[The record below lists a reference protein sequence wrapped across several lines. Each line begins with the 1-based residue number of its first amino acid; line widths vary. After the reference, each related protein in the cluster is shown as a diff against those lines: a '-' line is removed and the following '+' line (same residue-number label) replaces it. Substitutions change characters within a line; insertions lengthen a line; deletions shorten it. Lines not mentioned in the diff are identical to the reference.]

1 MKLIHQTVDQLS
13 SAIGVS
19 VSWFALIMV
28 IITAI
33 VVVFRYFLNLGSI
46 PLQETIVYLHGALIM
61 LAIGFA
67 LKNNAHVRVDVI
79 HRRLG
84 TRQKHWIEILGFA
97 LFLLP
102 VAVLFLVTSFSYV
115 SFSWSV
121 LESSSAPGGL
131 PGVFALKTLIPVMAL
146 LLLMQGISQTLKAI
160 EALRS

>member
-1 MKLIHQTVDQLS
+1 MKLIHQRIDQIS
-13 SAIGVS
+13 SAIGAFVG
-19 VSWFALIMV
+19 WFALIMV

-46 PLQETIVYLHGALIM
+46 PLQETIVYLHGSLIM

-67 LKNNAHVRVDVI
+67 LKNNAHVRVDVV
-79 HRRLG
+79 HRRL
-84 TRQKHWIEILGFA
+84 RSSQKLWIEVLGFC
-97 LFLLP
+97 LFLVP

-131 PGVFALKTLIPVMAL
+131 PGVFVLKTLIPVMAV

>member
-1 MKLIHQTVDQLS
+1 MKLIHQRIDQIS
-13 SAIGVS
+13 SAIGAFVG
-19 VSWFALIMV
+19 WFALIMV

-33 VVVFRYFLNLGSI
+33 VVIFRYFLNLGSI
-46 PLQETIVYLHGALIM
+46 PLQETIVYLHGSLIM

-67 LKNNAHVRVDVI
+67 LKNNAHVRVDVV
-79 HRRLG
+79 HRRL
-84 TRQKHWIEILGFA
+84 RSSQKLWIEVLGFC
-97 LFLLP
+97 LFLVP

-131 PGVFALKTLIPVMAL
+131 PGVFVLKTLIPVMAV

>member
-1 MKLIHQTVDQLS
+1 MKLIHQRIDQIS
-13 SAIGVS
+13 SAIGAFVG
-19 VSWFALIMV
+19 WFALIMV

-46 PLQETIVYLHGALIM
+46 PLQETIVYLHGSLIM

-67 LKNNAHVRVDVI
+67 LKNNAHVRVDFV
-79 HRRLG
+79 HRRL
-84 TRQKHWIEILGFA
+84 RSSQKLWIEVLGFC
-97 LFLLP
+97 LFLVP

-131 PGVFALKTLIPVMAL
+131 PGVFVLKTLIPVMAV